1 MWRDGARRFGVMLR
15 KLVIGTSAG
24 LAAGTLVCTAM
35 AVAQPVDT
43 AAPAPEFNLQGEG
56 INLAPLEQFGLNL
69 TSSSQDTDAAA
80 VTAEPTSSSN
90 NSEAY
95 AANLANNSAPSTS
108 SLPWYKQFTV
118 APSEGLNS
126 AWGNEVTQFHFSAGE
141 RWGFTLGFDQGQA
154 GPQFGSD
161 DVTAGAF
168 FDLNERITVG
178 GEFRFSSPEGDV
190 FGLETDDKD
199 PEIKFESAFR
209 F

>member
-1 MWRDGARRFGVMLR
+1 MLR

-35 AVAQPVDT
+35 AVAQPVDS

-56 INLAPLEQFGLNL
+56 INLAPLEQFGLSI
-69 TSSSQDTDAAA
+69 TPSQEDDRPALN
-80 VTAEPTSSSN
+80 AESAPTSAQ

-95 AANLANNSAPSTS
+95 AANLATNSAPSTS

-126 AWGNEVTQFHFSAGE
+126 AWGNEGTQFHFSAGE
-141 RWGFTLGFDQGQA
+141 RWGFTLGFDQSQA

-190 FGLETDDKD
+190 FGLETENKD